1 MVLDDQD
8 WALPQIES
16 ISPNNEELLLLDW
29 ILSSASGLIPGAS
42 LDDLME
48 RLSNLRMDV
57 WKGILEIKNDPD
69 RNLPPE
75 AGTVPLLMD
84 DFTARVLLAIVPTT
98 FRWGT
103 GADCGY
109 SLKIKLYNFLTG
121 GIYDNTNKDQT
132 DSGSENQSPD
142 PTGPEA

>member
-29 ILSSASGLIPGAS
+29 ILCSASGLIPGAT
-42 LDDLME
+42 LEDLME
-48 RLSNLRMDV
+48 RWTDLRMDV
-57 WKGILEIKNDPD
+57 WKGIMEIRNDPD
-69 RNLPPE
+69 RNQQIDG
-75 AGTVPLLMD
+75 GTVPLLMD
-84 DFTARVLLAIVPTT
+84 EFTAKVLLAVVPTT

-103 GADCGY
+103 GSDCGH
-109 SLKIKLYNFLTG
+109 SLKLKLYNFLTG
-121 GIYDNTNKDQT
+121 GIYDNAKNQTNR
-132 DSGSENQSPD
+132 GSENPSPD